1 VITDAERSYIYDHGY
16 VPEHLPGYVCV
27 ISGTEPHLVE
37 DFVVYV
43 GSGRLIFVGYPV
55 AGSFNAKACEKA
67 FRRALKRFQ
76 PERVNFI
83 GPHVPSVIAGTGSV
97 SRDQY
102 YLLELESLKI
112 PQKVRNMLTRASKEV
127 TVVKS
132 RNLEKEHT
140 ALIDEFLIHHSID
153 EATQSIFARISEYVL
168 ASETA
173 TLFEARDPTGSLIA
187 FDVAESGA
195 KEYLFY
201 LFNFSSSTRYVPG
214 ASDLM
219 MRAMIKEASVQGKRF
234 INMGLGI
241 DQGVTFF
248 KTKWGARPF
257 LPYIGCEY
265 LLPQGNMVSALLD
278 KL

>member
-1 VITDAERSYIYDHGY
+1 MITDADRSYIHEHGY

-27 ISGTEPHLVE
+27 ISGTEPHLIE
-37 DFVVYV
+37 DFVVYA
-43 GSGRLIFVGYPV
+43 GPGRLIFVGYPV

-67 FRRALKRFQ
+67 FQRAVKRFKS
-76 PERVNFI
+76 EMVSFI
-83 GPHVPSVIAGTGSV
+83 GPHVPSAIAATGSV

-102 YLLELESLKI
+102 YLLELEGLKI

-132 RNLEKEHT
+132 RSIEKEHA
-140 ALIDEFLIHHSID
+140 ALIDEFLMHHSVS
-153 EATQSIFARISEYVL
+153 EATQSIFARICEYVL

-173 TLFEARDPTGSLIA
+173 TLFEARNRNGNLIA
-187 FDVAESGA
+187 FDVVESGA

-201 LFNFSSSTRYVPG
+201 LFNFSSSTQYVPG

-219 MRAMIKEASVQGKRF
+219 MRAMIKEASVQGKKF
-234 INMGLGI
+234 VNMGLGI
-241 DQGVTFF
+241 DEGVTFF

-257 LPYIGCEY
+257 LPYIGCQY
-265 LLPQGNMVSALLD
+265 LVPQGSAVSELLD

>member
-1 VITDAERSYIYDHGY
+1 VITDADRSYIYQHGY

-27 ISGTEPHLVE
+27 ISGTEPHLVD
-37 DFVVYV
+37 DFVMYT
-43 GSGRLIFVGYPV
+43 GPGRLIFVGYPV
-55 AGSFNAKACEKA
+55 TGSFNAKACEKA
-67 FRRALKRFQ
+67 FGRALKRFQ

-83 GPHVPSVIAGTGSV
+83 GPHVPSVIAAAGSV

-102 YLLELESLKI
+102 YLLELEGLKI

-127 TVVKS
+127 TVVRS
-132 RNLEKEHT
+132 RSFEKEHA
-140 ALIDEFLIHHSID
+140 ALIDEFLLHHNVP
-153 EATQSIFARISEYVL
+153 EATQSIFACISRYVQ

-173 TLFEARDPTGSLIA
+173 TLFEARNKDGTLIA
-187 FDVAESGA
+187 FDVVESGA

-201 LFNFSSSTRYVPG
+201 LFNFSTSTQYVPG
-214 ASDLM
+214 ASDLL
-219 MRAMIKEASVQGKRF
+219 MREITREASAHGKRF

-241 DQGVTFF
+241 DEGVTFF

-257 LPYIGCEY
+257 LPYMGCEY
-265 LLPQGNMVSALLD
+265 LVPQGSAVNALLG